1 MSDMKV
7 FHKSYYVY
15 DDEID
20 ALLIHNK
27 QEYVYDSSIELDHD
41 IILDY
46 DRDGIPVAI
55 ELLNA
60 SKIFNFPKE
69 SLKTIDNVHIHV
81 KITEESILLELNFDV
96 CFDNKKQ
103 KCFFDSLKS
112 NTIPLPNI
120 ELKVD

>member
-1 MSDMKV
+1 MSSIKI
-7 FHKSYYVY
+7 FHNAYYEY

-27 QEYVYDSSIELDHD
+27 KEYIYDSSIELDQD

-46 DRDGIPVAI
+46 DHNGIPVAI
-55 ELLNA
+55 ELLNT
-60 SKIFNFPKE
+60 SKIFKVPKN
-69 SLKTIDNVHIHV
+69 SLKTIDNIRIYV

-103 KCFFDSLKS
+103 KCSFDSLKP
-112 NTIPLPNI
+112 NNIPLPHI
-120 ELKVD
+120 ELKVT